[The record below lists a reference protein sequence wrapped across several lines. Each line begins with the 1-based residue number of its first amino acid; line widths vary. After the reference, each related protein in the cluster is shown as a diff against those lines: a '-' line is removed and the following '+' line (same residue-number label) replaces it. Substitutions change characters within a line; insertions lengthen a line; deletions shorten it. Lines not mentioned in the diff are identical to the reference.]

1 LNDVL
6 LPCKSLVCFSWI
18 HCPSLLLCPGHLW
31 THVDLHPV
39 HKGACTHTDIYTFV
53 VLNKSI
59 YEVCFNLF
67 LFTLRMS
74 QNIIFEQAY
83 VCQLTVRLLFYYLH
97 SFIVH
102 NK

>member
-1 LNDVL
+1 
-6 LPCKSLVCFSWI
+6 
-18 HCPSLLLCPGHLW
+18 
-31 THVDLHPV
+31 
-39 HKGACTHTDIYTFV
+39 
-53 VLNKSI
+53 
-59 YEVCFNLF
+59 